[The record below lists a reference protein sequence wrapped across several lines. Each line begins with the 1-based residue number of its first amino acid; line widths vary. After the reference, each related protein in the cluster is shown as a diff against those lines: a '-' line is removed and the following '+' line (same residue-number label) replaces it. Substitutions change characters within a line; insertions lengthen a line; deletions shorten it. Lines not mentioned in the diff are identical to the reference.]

1 MVNYQLYRTN
11 VFLSGQVKWDL
22 IIDNVDNELEIKEF
36 QLTPISEKINFRRE
50 ESDYWLSHSHQDNLK
65 KLYNNIS
72 GDFYNH
78 LLDLSLTN
86 DMPFY
91 SKKKQYNDDYIMGC
105 KRMLY
110 SIYGKQFQFFCPVW
124 LEHVS
129 SPISFFIDIYT
140 KSNTLLYRRE
150 LKLDYKGKKGHDSF
164 VKYFNDYINYVG
176 LKEGNDK
183 ICNIDFKNDACMYDG
198 VSAKYGLKQ
207 RLNQKYML
215 NQLKD
220 RERPLMMTDNM
231 IIDVFKSN
239 KLISKQ
245 LFNFNLCFNIID
257 ILPNH
262 LKNMMMGDL
271 LNVKVKVSIGG
282 EEIGLRDFYSNYDFI
297 KRNKCDFKRV
307 YGLNVNKEPESQQNV
322 LDYLQDDKIADLAY
336 ENKLVQDTIH
346 WCLLDNEDY
355 IFNLYDG
362 FAGYSETLDD
372 LGNTIINN
380 HTKLYQDTP
389 DLIYKKYQQ
398 SFNNINWVNT
408 YKIQNDFINTYMI
421 HIFEHI
427 KISSGWT
434 YVDENIKWIKN
445 IKYNTNNIPP
455 MEIVNVLIEGY
466 NMNDIGEAILG
477 NVIGNG
483 MVNEGSLLPLKNSLY
498 IVNFGTT
505 DYFRYMIYS
514 DDPDMLT
521 FATVFQ
527 TLRDLSTQAN
537 PWMIDN
543 YDVSWLKNLYDFMR
557 SAVPSINPYAI
568 TIKNS
573 LYIDKVDSP
582 SFNSQE
588 VMYYKRDNESY
599 TLLRYSGELKP
610 LFISCDDERYNMFY
624 NKRII
629 ENKLLID
636 NFNVLLNTSY
646 KSIYPS
652 IGYYALEKK
661 KVDYKNI
668 DEMGIYKEFE
678 TKWYN
683 DSLCYLLEK
692 EFEFQVNSL
701 TVDGKYVEVGELVKQ
716 YLKNYYNISDDDLLN
731 NIYNLYRF
739 ESTYDY
745 EYEEDGRTV
754 KLDENKMIK
763 YIYNIKIT
771 LK

>member
-22 IIDNVDNELEIKEF
+22 IIDNVDNELEIREF
-36 QLTPISEKINFRRE
+36 QLTPISEKISFDRE
-50 ESDYWLSHSHQDNLK
+50 ESDYWLNHSHQDNLK

-72 GDFYNH
+72 GNFYNH
-78 LLDLSLTN
+78 LLDISLTN
-86 DMPFY
+86 NMPFY
-91 SKKKQYNDDYIMGC
+91 SNKKQYNDDYIMGC

-110 SIYGKQFQFFCPVW
+110 SIYDKQFQFFCPVW

-129 SPISFFIDIYT
+129 APVSFFIDIYT
-140 KSNTLLYRRE
+140 KTNTLLYHKE
-150 LKLDYKGKKGHDSF
+150 LKLDYKGKKAHDSF

-176 LKEGNDK
+176 LNEGNDK
-183 ICNIDFKNDACMYDG
+183 ICNIDFKNDICMYDG
-198 VSAKYGLKQ
+198 VSVKFGIKKRRSLKC
-207 RLNQKYML
+207 ML
-215 NQLKD
+215 NLLKD
-220 RERPLMMTDNM
+220 CERPLVMTDNM

-262 LKNMMMGDL
+262 LKNIMMGDL
-271 LNVKVKVSIGG
+271 LNVKVKVCIGG
-282 EEIGLRDFYSNYDFI
+282 KEIELRDFYSNYDFI
-297 KRNKCDFKRV
+297 KRSKCDFKRV
-307 YGLNVNKEPESQQNV
+307 YGSKVNKESETQQNV
-322 LDYLQDDKIADLAY
+322 LDYLQDDKIADLVY

-372 LGNTIINN
+372 SGNTIINN

-389 DLIYKKYQQ
+389 DLIHKKYQQ

-408 YKIQNDFINTYMI
+408 YKIQSDFINADMI

-445 IKYNTNNIPP
+445 IKYNTNNISP
-455 MEIVNVLIEGY
+455 MEIVNVLVEGY
-466 NMNDIGEAILG
+466 DMNEIGKAIFK
-477 NVIGNG
+477 NKVENG
-483 MVNEGSLLPLKNSLY
+483 MVSEGSLLPIKNSLY

-505 DYFRYMIYS
+505 DSFRYMIYS

-521 FATVFQ
+521 FASVFK
-527 TLRDLSTQAN
+527 TLRELSTQEN
-537 PWMIDN
+537 PWMIDD
-543 YDVSWLKNLYDFMR
+543 YDVSWLENLYNFMS
-557 SAVPSINPYAI
+557 SADPSINPYAI

-573 LYIDKVDSP
+573 LYIDKIDSP

-588 VMYYKRDNESY
+588 VMYYKHDNESY

-610 LFISCDDERYNMFY
+610 SFISCDDERYNMFY

-629 ENKLLID
+629 EDKLLVN
-636 NFNVLLNTSY
+636 NFNVLLNTAY
-646 KSIYPS
+646 KSVYPS

-661 KVDYKNI
+661 KIDYNNI
-668 DEMGIYKEFE
+668 DEMGVYKGFE

-683 DSLCYLLEK
+683 NSLCYLLEK
-692 EFEFQVNSL
+692 EFDFQVNSL
-701 TVDGKYVEVGELVKQ
+701 TIDGKYVELRELVKQ
-716 YLKNYYNISDDDLLN
+716 YLKNYYNISDDELLN

-745 EYEEDGRTV
+745 EYEEDGRTL